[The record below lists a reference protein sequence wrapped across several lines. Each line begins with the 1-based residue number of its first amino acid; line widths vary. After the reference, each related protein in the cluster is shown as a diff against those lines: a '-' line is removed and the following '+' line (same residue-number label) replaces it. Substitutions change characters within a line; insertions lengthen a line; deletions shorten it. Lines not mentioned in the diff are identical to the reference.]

1 MKLWPL
7 RFSIRTLV
15 IVVTLLCCYA
25 ACWGPTQGQGVYD
38 VKEHLDGDLLTW
50 PRNRSS
56 GHSDDWGCV
65 AWDASATL
73 PLVVRLNVWEYT
85 VPAEPVRRRYYFWF
99 FGYIVKIHERPN
111 YTVLPLAT

>member
-1 MKLWPL
+1 
-7 RFSIRTLV
+7 
-15 IVVTLLCCYA
+15 
-25 ACWGPTQGQGVYD
+25 
-38 VKEHLDGDLLTW
+38 
-50 PRNRSS
+50 
-56 GHSDDWGCV
+56 V